1 MYTDYFGIEENPF
14 SITPD
19 PRYMYMG
26 QGHQEALAHLL
37 YGVLESGGF
46 VLLTGEI
53 GTGKTSTCRY
63 LVDQL
68 PDNVDVALILN
79 PMLNEIELVATI
91 CDDLGIAYPEGTKS
105 LKILVDVL
113 NRHLLDA
120 HARGHTSVVI
130 IDEAQDLGPAVL
142 EQLRLLTNLETD
154 KRKLLQIVLVGQPEL
169 NDLLNREEMR
179 QLVQRITARYHL
191 RPLSEPETEAYIH
204 HRLAVAGLEP
214 DVFDPRTITFIHKL
228 SGGIPRLINSLCD
241 RCLLGAYAQEVRL
254 IDKKLAKASAR
265 EVLGSAARA
274 RRRAARMMPL
284 GAAAVAVVAG
294 AAFVILDP
302 LDLGLGSRL
311 PHPETI
317 AGISLP
323 TEPAP
328 GKVRGSEP
336 DRFEPDILVPESAEA
351 PAGAAETSGRTD
363 RAERLL
369 SELVPS
375 TDAEAEDVASDG
387 SAVLGSEEIA
397 AAPSESNA
405 TAAAGEAASAKPSA
419 AADMDD
425 AGPAAGATSGTEEL
439 TASPSDREGA
449 PADDPVTSAMANL
462 SAESQAGPEAIT
474 PENLFTHTGIVG
486 DLETAL
492 VTLFGRWQRNYVDL
506 KGFAPCTR
514 AGNAGLQCLQ
524 GQGTRA
530 TLAILNRP
538 ALIRLTGADDERLH
552 AVVTALQGSS
562 VTLDFG
568 GREVVLQTA
577 QLAPLWSGDYLIL
590 WEPPSA
596 YHRVLQRGMRGR
608 DVAWIKNRLAE
619 LRGEPAGSTGRSDFD
634 SELEA
639 QVKAFQRS
647 RSLKVDG
654 IAGAWTVIHLN
665 AAGKTPGIPLLH
677 RDEP

>member
-1 MYTDYFGIEENPF
+1 
-14 SITPD
+14 
-19 PRYMYMG
+19 
-26 QGHQEALAHLL
+26 
-37 YGVLESGGF
+37 
-46 VLLTGEI
+46 
-53 GTGKTSTCRY
+53 
-63 LVDQL
+63 
-68 PDNVDVALILN
+68 
-79 PMLNEIELVATI
+79 
-91 CDDLGIAYPEGTKS
+91 
-105 LKILVDVL
+105 
-113 NRHLLDA
+113 
-120 HARGHTSVVI
+120 
-130 IDEAQDLGPAVL
+130 
-142 EQLRLLTNLETD
+142 
-154 KRKLLQIVLVGQPEL
+154 
-169 NDLLNREEMR
+169 
-179 QLVQRITARYHL
+179 
-191 RPLSEPETEAYIH
+191 
-204 HRLAVAGLEP
+204 
-214 DVFDPRTITFIHKL
+214 
-228 SGGIPRLINSLCD
+228 
-241 RCLLGAYAQEVRL
+241 
-254 IDKKLAKASAR
+254 
-265 EVLGSAARA
+265 
-274 RRRAARMMPL
+274 MMPL
-284 GAAAVAVVAG
+284 GATAVAVVAG

-419 AADMDD
+419 AVDMDDAGPAAGATSGTEELAASPSDSDAVAAAGEAASTKPSAAADMDD

-524 GQGTRA
+524 GQGTWG
-530 TLAILNRP
+530 TLATLNRP

-562 VTLDFG
+562 ATLDFG
-568 GREVVLQTA
+568 GQEVVLQTA

-590 WEPPSA
+590 WQPPSA
-596 YHRVLQRGMRGR
+596 YHRVLQRGMGGQ
-608 DVAWIKNRLAE
+608 DVAWITNHLAE
-619 LRGEPAGSTGRSDFD
+619 LRGEPAGSKGRSVFD

-647 RSLKVDG
+647 RSLKADG
-654 IAGAWTVIHLN
+654 IAGAWTLIHLN